1 VLRCAAAISLFLLI
15 FAAGG
20 CATIRV
26 TDPAHTATEQ
36 FLMSQAI
43 TAALKQL
50 NVDALRDRKVWLE
63 TGYFTGAEQVVVN
76 GEVRQRMFTTPEQAF
91 AAAELRER
99 LLLGG
104 ARIVQD
110 KKLADIIVEVRS
122 GGIGIDRLENLIGVP
137 ASVLGGGVAGSA
149 TSAAQGRTTR
159 NPSLNG
165 IQASSSMGV
174 RSNGH
179 LVDGREAT
187 PGTQASARAGIR
199 RGRRQPPNPTK
210 LTNLT
215 AAIRRR
221 HPSRRRCRSCSYR
234 SPRAGS
240 SDARR
245 SPKGNMFPIC
255 SITFA

>member
-99 LLLGG
+99 LLRGG

-149 TSAAQGRTTR
+149 TSGVPISIPEIALYKNTRQRGFASISFVAYRADTGEYVTSSGPYIGRTLRDDFWLFGAGPRTVG
-159 NPSLNG
+159 NIPTT
-165 IQASSSMGV
+165 
-174 RSNGH
+174 
-179 LVDGREAT
+179 ET
-187 PGTQASARAGIR
+187 P
-199 RGRRQPPNPTK
+199 
-210 LTNLT
+210 
-215 AAIRRR
+215 
-221 HPSRRRCRSCSYR
+221 H
-234 SPRAGS
+234 
-240 SDARR
+240 
-245 SPKGNMFPIC
+245 
-255 SITFA
+255 

>member
-1 VLRCAAAISLFLLI
+1 VLQRIAAIPLFLLV
-15 FAAGG
+15 FATGG

-43 TAALKQL
+43 SAALKQL

-110 KKLADIIVEVRS
+110 KKLADVIVEVRS

-137 ASVLGGGVAGSA
+137 ASVLGGGLAGSA
-149 TSAAQGRTTR
+149 TSGVPISIPEIALYKNTRQRGFASISFVAYRADTGEYLTSSGPYIGRTLRDDFWLFGAGPRTVG
-159 NPSLNG
+159 NIPTT
-165 IQASSSMGV
+165 
-174 RSNGH
+174 
-179 LVDGREAT
+179 ET
-187 PGTQASARAGIR
+187 P
-199 RGRRQPPNPTK
+199 
-210 LTNLT
+210 
-215 AAIRRR
+215 
-221 HPSRRRCRSCSYR
+221 H
-234 SPRAGS
+234 
-240 SDARR
+240 
-245 SPKGNMFPIC
+245 
-255 SITFA
+255 

>member
-1 VLRCAAAISLFLLI
+1 VLRRAAAIPLFLLI
-15 FAAGG
+15 FATGG

-63 TGYFTGAEQVVVN
+63 TGYLTGAEQIMVN

-137 ASVLGGGVAGSA
+137 ASVLGGGLAGSA
-149 TSAAQGRTTR
+149 TSGVPISIPEIALYKNTRQRGFASISFVAYRADTGEYVTSSGPYIGRTLRDDFWLFGAGPRTVG
-159 NPSLNG
+159 NIPTT
-165 IQASSSMGV
+165 
-174 RSNGH
+174 
-179 LVDGREAT
+179 ET
-187 PGTQASARAGIR
+187 P
-199 RGRRQPPNPTK
+199 
-210 LTNLT
+210 
-215 AAIRRR
+215 
-221 HPSRRRCRSCSYR
+221 H
-234 SPRAGS
+234 
-240 SDARR
+240 
-245 SPKGNMFPIC
+245 
-255 SITFA
+255 

>member
-1 VLRCAAAISLFLLI
+1 MLRCAAAISLFLLI

-149 TSAAQGRTTR
+149 TSGVPISIPEIALYKNTRQRGFASISFVAYRADTGEYVTSSGPYIGRTLRDDFWLFGAGPRTVG
-159 NPSLNG
+159 NIPTT
-165 IQASSSMGV
+165 
-174 RSNGH
+174 
-179 LVDGREAT
+179 ET
-187 PGTQASARAGIR
+187 P
-199 RGRRQPPNPTK
+199 
-210 LTNLT
+210 
-215 AAIRRR
+215 
-221 HPSRRRCRSCSYR
+221 H
-234 SPRAGS
+234 
-240 SDARR
+240 
-245 SPKGNMFPIC
+245 
-255 SITFA
+255 

>member
-1 VLRCAAAISLFLLI
+1 VLQRFAAIPLFLLI
-15 FAAGG
+15 FATGG

-43 TAALKQL
+43 SAALKQL

-110 KKLADIIVEVRS
+110 KKLADVIVEVRS

-137 ASVLGGGVAGSA
+137 ASVLGGGLAGSA
-149 TSAAQGRTTR
+149 TSGVPISIPEIALYKNTRQRGFASISFVAYRADTGEYLTSSGPYIGRTLRDDFWLFGAGPRTVG
-159 NPSLNG
+159 NIPTT
-165 IQASSSMGV
+165 
-174 RSNGH
+174 
-179 LVDGREAT
+179 ET
-187 PGTQASARAGIR
+187 P
-199 RGRRQPPNPTK
+199 
-210 LTNLT
+210 
-215 AAIRRR
+215 
-221 HPSRRRCRSCSYR
+221 H
-234 SPRAGS
+234 
-240 SDARR
+240 
-245 SPKGNMFPIC
+245 
-255 SITFA
+255 